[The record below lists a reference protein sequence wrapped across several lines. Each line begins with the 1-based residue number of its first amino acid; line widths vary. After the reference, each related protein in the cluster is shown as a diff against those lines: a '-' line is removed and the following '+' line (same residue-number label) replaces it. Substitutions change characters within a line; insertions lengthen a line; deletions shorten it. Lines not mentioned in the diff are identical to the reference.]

1 MASIFQQFAQGA
13 EQGQKMADRRLLQNQ
28 QAMALQQEERQTAE
42 RRAALDAERNSEIVK
57 KVMAEQPEFAG
68 TLMKK
73 FGTDKSGMESA
84 LDDAVM
90 YRYWLEVDPSGKTG
104 REFLLNRKEH
114 IINRGTGN
122 TFQTD
127 QQIATLENEG
137 VEVAKANIDSMIN
150 AFSGMGKGGSGN
162 KKFEKQEQFEQLQ
175 ELKKTGTPE
184 QIQEYRA
191 LIGLDK
197 PVKMSSTSEKALDKA
212 QESAFSADTAAR
224 KMELLANDISKIDIG
239 GGVQAGWSETLKNL
253 LGSQDEVSNLRRE
266 FRSIR
271 SSQAVRNLPPGV
283 ASDKDIAL
291 ALSGF
296 PREDAPAS
304 EIKSFLN
311 GQAKLAK
318 YEAEYN
324 NFKSDYISTTKGI
337 SGFGKAWRKQAKDED
352 YLNNILTI
360 DAQTQKVPKPEISSQ
375 DAQALEWA
383 KNNPNDPR
391 STAILKKQG
400 RL

>member
-28 QAMALQQEERQTAE
+28 QALALQQEERQAIE

-150 AFSGMGKGGSGN
+150 AFSGMGKGGSGKPKLGTYN
-162 KKFEKQEQFEQLQ
+162 PSDYTVKSWSEFAKNGDPSILERYGKGSKERQMELREEAQLIKEEKFQLSKQ
-175 ELKKTGTPE
+175 
-184 QIQEYRA
+184 
-191 LIGLDK
+191 
-197 PVKMSSTSEKALDKA
+197 KAESDKA
-212 QESAFSADTAAR
+212 KNDLLSTQKKRDTARAKFLQIKEAENAISNINSLLSNDLDLIYGGAEWVLPDKLRSQKGKNMMAR
-224 KMELLANDISKIDIG
+224 RDQVASTMSLMAADKLKGQGTITDPERAMLAEVASMLKNQDISAERAKAELERVKPIFEYFMTGDNKTQDG
-239 GGVQAGWSETLKNL
+239 NSVNWSDL
-253 LGSQDEVSNLRRE
+253 
-266 FRSIR
+266 
-271 SSQAVRNLPPGV
+271 
-283 ASDKDIAL
+283 
-291 ALSGF
+291 
-296 PREDAPAS
+296 
-304 EIKSFLN
+304 
-311 GQAKLAK
+311 
-318 YEAEYN
+318 
-324 NFKSDYISTTKGI
+324 
-337 SGFGKAWRKQAKDED
+337 
-352 YLNNILTI
+352 
-360 DAQTQKVPKPEISSQ
+360 
-375 DAQALEWA
+375 
-383 KNNPNDPR
+383 
-391 STAILKKQG
+391 
-400 RL
+400 